1 MVVGAVPEAADLV
14 VVGAG
19 PGGYSAALH
28 AVRHGRR
35 VMLVDRAGF
44 DGVGGVCLRTGCIPS
59 KALIETAQLFA
70 RAAAGAERGVVC
82 PAPRA
87 DLAAFQS
94 FKRRLVTRLTGGVAR
109 LLEAGGVEVVAGE
122 ASLID
127 ETALI
132 INPPGGG
139 ARVVEFRDLVIATG
153 SSPATLPGLPLDGE
167 RVLDSSAVLDLD
179 AVPASLCI
187 VGAGYIGIELGIAFA
202 KLGTRVTVVER
213 AERILPDLPPELG
226 IPVAARM
233 RALGVEVLLGT
244 HASALRAGKL
254 EIVGRSGALR
264 IEADLVMVAAGRRP
278 ALDALNLAS
287 IGVEPGPGGRL
298 EVGPDRRL
306 RPHIAALG
314 DLTPG
319 PALAHK
325 ASAEARV
332 AVEALCDGNA
342 AFEPAAVPIVVFSD
356 PELASVGLGSGT
368 GRKTARFPV
377 AASGRAGTLAED
389 LGFVEVVSSEDDDT
403 LLGVHIAA
411 PHASELIA
419 EGTLAIEMGATLE
432 DLALTIHSH
441 PALSEMTGE
450 AAALGLGRP
459 LHVRLKSAP
468 G

>member
-19 PGGYSAALH
+19 PGGYTAALH
-28 AVRHGRR
+28 ALRYGRR
-35 VMLVDRAGF
+35 VMLVDRAGR
-44 DGVGGVCLRTGCIPS
+44 DGVGGACLRTGCIPS

-70 RAAAGAERGVVC
+70 QATAGAERGVVC
-82 PAPRA
+82 PAPRV

-94 FKRRLVTRLTGGVAR
+94 FKQRLVARLAGGVAR
-109 LLEAGGVEVVAGE
+109 LLEAGGVDVVAGE

-127 ETALI
+127 ETTLI
-132 INPPGGG
+132 INQPGGG
-139 ARVVEFRDLVIATG
+139 ARFVEFRDLVIATG
-153 SSPATLPGLPLDGE
+153 SSPATLPGLPVDGE

-187 VGAGYIGIELGIAFA
+187 VGAGYIGIELGMAFA
-202 KLGTRVTVVER
+202 KLGTRVTVVEM

-226 IPVAARM
+226 IPVAGRM
-233 RALGVEVLLGT
+233 SELGMKVLLE
-244 HASALRAGKL
+244 ARVSALRAGKM
-254 EIVGRSGALR
+254 EIVGRDGALR
-264 IEADLVMVAAGRRP
+264 FEPDLVMVAAGRRP

-298 EVGPDRRL
+298 EVRPDRRL

-325 ASAEARV
+325 ASAEALV
-332 AVEALCDGNA
+332 AVEALCDENT
-342 AFEPAAVPIVVFSD
+342 AFAPAAVPMVVFSD

-377 AASGRAGTLAED
+377 AASGRAGTLSED
-389 LGFVEVVSSEDDDT
+389 LGFVEVVSSEQDDT

-419 EGTLAIEMGATLE
+419 EGALAIEMGATLE

-441 PALSEMTGE
+441 PTLSEMIGE
-450 AAALGLGRP
+450 AAGLGLGRP
-459 LHVRLKSAP
+459 LHLLKSAP

>member
-153 SSPATLPGLPLDGE
+153 SSPATLPGLPLDGG

-179 AVPASLCI
+179 ADVSR
-187 VGAGYIGIELGIAFA
+187 
-202 KLGTRVTVVER
+202 T
-213 AERILPDLPPELG
+213 D
-226 IPVAARM
+226 
-233 RALGVEVLLGT
+233 
-244 HASALRAGKL
+244 
-254 EIVGRSGALR
+254 
-264 IEADLVMVAAGRRP
+264 
-278 ALDALNLAS
+278 DAQ
-287 IGVEPGPGGRL
+287 
-298 EVGPDRRL
+298 
-306 RPHIAALG
+306 
-314 DLTPG
+314 
-319 PALAHK
+319 
-325 ASAEARV
+325 
-332 AVEALCDGNA
+332 
-342 AFEPAAVPIVVFSD
+342 
-356 PELASVGLGSGT
+356 
-368 GRKTARFPV
+368 
-377 AASGRAGTLAED
+377 
-389 LGFVEVVSSEDDDT
+389 
-403 LLGVHIAA
+403 
-411 PHASELIA
+411 
-419 EGTLAIEMGATLE
+419 
-432 DLALTIHSH
+432 
-441 PALSEMTGE
+441 
-450 AAALGLGRP
+450 
-459 LHVRLKSAP
+459 
-468 G
+468 